1 MIKTMK
7 LINKKEDKINNKTIY
22 ELEMEYNGQKTPDRK
37 SVIEEASKEL
47 RLEAKN
53 LIVKKIK
60 NIYGKS
66 ASKVEIHAYK
76 SPDDLQKIAP
86 KHLAKRVA
94 FKEEKKEEVTA

>member
-1 MIKTMK
+1 MK
-7 LINKKEDKINNKTIY
+7 LINKKEDKLNNKTIY
-22 ELEMEYNGQKTPDRK
+22 ELEIEYKGQKTPDRK

-47 RLEAKN
+47 GLDAKN

-76 SPDDLQKIAP
+76 SLDDLKKIAP
-86 KHLAKRVA
+86 KHLVKRVA
-94 FKEEKKEEVTA
+94 FKEEKKEEVKA